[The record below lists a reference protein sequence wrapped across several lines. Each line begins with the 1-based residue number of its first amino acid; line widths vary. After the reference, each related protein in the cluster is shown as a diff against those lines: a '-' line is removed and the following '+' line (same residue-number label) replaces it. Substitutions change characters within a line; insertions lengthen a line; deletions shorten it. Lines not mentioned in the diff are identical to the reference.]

1 MRKEKD
7 ALGELLLP
15 DDAYYGVQTERAKR
29 NFSISRQKIS
39 HYPKFLWCLTAIK
52 KSAALANLKVG
63 VLEKDIADAICIAAD
78 EIMDGKMESQ
88 FPVDIFQ
95 GGGETS
101 ANMNV
106 NEVLANRANEILTG
120 HKGYDRVHPNSH
132 VNMGQSTNDVI
143 PSAVKMACYLHLIEL
158 ESTIV
163 ELKAVLRRKT
173 REFKDVVMIARTC
186 LQDAVPI
193 TLGQEFSGY
202 LSFIRR
208 QGQEIQKAAD
218 SCLDIPLGATAVGTG
233 LGIFPGYTEAVY
245 RYLPEISGISVR
257 KEKNFFDGLQNGD
270 VYVRVSAVL
279 KSLAT
284 GLAKIAGDLRILS
297 SGPRAGF
304 GEIELPAAQPG
315 SSIMP
320 GKINPVIPEM
330 IMQVC
335 YQVCGHDLSITM
347 AVEGGE
353 LDLNVW
359 ESLIMKCLFESCTL
373 LKNSIRLFAD
383 RCIAGIK
390 ANRDICLAHAEAS
403 IALVTVLVPILGYQS
418 AVDVAKKALSK
429 GTSIKE
435 TAVEMGLLKTKE
447 ANELLNP
454 MNLTNPEKYSRLLQ
468 NTKERKTQCS

>member
-1 MRKEKD
+1 MRKEID
-7 ALGELLLP
+7 ALGELSLP
-15 DDAYYGVQTERAKR
+15 DNVYYGIQTERAKQ
-29 NFSISRQKIS
+29 NFSISGQMIS
-39 HYPKFLWCLTAIK
+39 YYPKFLWCLAAIK
-52 KSAALANLKVG
+52 KSAALANQKTG
-63 VLEKDIADAICIAAD
+63 VLKEDIAVAIRMAAD
-78 EIMDGKMESQ
+78 EIIEGKMMEQ

-101 ANMNV
+101 ANMNM

-120 HKGYDRVHPNSH
+120 HKGYDCVHPNSH
-132 VNMGQSTNDVI
+132 VNLCQSTNDVI
-143 PSAVKMACYLHLIEL
+143 PSAVRMACYLHLIEL
-158 ESTIV
+158 ERSID
-163 ELKAVLRRKT
+163 ELKAVLRRKSQ
-173 REFKDVVMIARTC
+173 EFKDVVMISRTC

-193 TLGQEFSGY
+193 TLGQKFSGY

-208 QGQEIQKAAD
+208 QGHEVQKAAD

-233 LGIFPGYTEAVY
+233 LGTFPGYTEAVY
-245 RYLPEISGISVR
+245 LYLTEVSGIPLR
-257 KEKNFFDGLQNGD
+257 KEKNLFDGLQNGD

-304 GEIELPAAQPG
+304 GELELPAAQPG

-335 YQVCGHDLSITM
+335 YQICGHDLSVTM

-359 ESLIMKCLFESCTL
+359 ESLIMKCLFESCRL
-373 LKNSIRLFAD
+373 LNNSMRLFAN

-390 ANRDICLAHAEAS
+390 ANRETCLTHAEAS
-403 IALVTVLVPILGYQS
+403 IALATALGPIFGYQT
-418 AVDVAKKALSK
+418 AVNVAQKALAEK
-429 GTSIKE
+429 ATIKD
-435 TAVEMGLLKTKE
+435 VVIKMGLLNNEE
-447 ANELLNP
+447 AGELLNP
-454 MNLTNPEKYSRLLQ
+454 MNLTDLKTCSQLIQHINR
-468 NTKERKTQCS
+468 RKVSV

>member
-1 MRKEKD
+1 MRKEID
-7 ALGELLLP
+7 ALGEFFLP
-15 DDAYYGVQTERAKR
+15 DNAYYGVQTERAIR
-29 NFSISRQKIS
+29 NFSISGQKIS
-39 HYPKFLWCLTAIK
+39 HYPKFLWCLAAIK
-52 KSAALANLKVG
+52 KSAALANQKVG
-63 VLEKDIADAICIAAD
+63 FLKGDIAGAICMAAD
-78 EIMDGKMESQ
+78 EIMDGKMKEQ

-101 ANMNV
+101 ANMNM

-120 HKGYDRVHPNSH
+120 QKGYDLVHPNSH
-132 VNMGQSTNDVI
+132 VNMCQSTNDVI

-158 ESTIV
+158 ESSIG
-163 ELKAVLRRKT
+163 ELNAVLRRKT
-173 REFKDVVMIARTC
+173 REFKDVVMVARTC

-208 QGQEIQKAAD
+208 QGQEVQKAAD

-233 LGIFPGYTEAVY
+233 LGIFPGYKEAVY
-245 RYLPEISGISVR
+245 CYLPEVSGIPVR
-257 KEKNFFDGLQNGD
+257 KDKNFFDGLQNGD

-284 GLAKIAGDLRILS
+284 GLAKIAGDFRILS
-297 SGPRAGF
+297 SGPRGGI

-335 YQVCGHDLSITM
+335 YQVCGHDLSVTM

-359 ESLIMKCLFESCTL
+359 ESLIMKCLFESCKL
-373 LKNSIRLFAD
+373 LNNSMRLFAD

-390 ANRDICLAHAEAS
+390 VNRETCLAHAEAS
-403 IALVTVLVPILGYQS
+403 IALVTALVPIFGYQMAVNVAQS
-418 AVDVAKKALSK
+418 ALAERA
-429 GTSIKE
+429 TIKE
-435 TAVEMGLLKTKE
+435 TVIEMGLLNNEE

-454 MNLTNPEKYSRLLQ
+454 MNLTDSKKYSQLLQ
-468 NTKERKTQCS
+468 YIERRKA